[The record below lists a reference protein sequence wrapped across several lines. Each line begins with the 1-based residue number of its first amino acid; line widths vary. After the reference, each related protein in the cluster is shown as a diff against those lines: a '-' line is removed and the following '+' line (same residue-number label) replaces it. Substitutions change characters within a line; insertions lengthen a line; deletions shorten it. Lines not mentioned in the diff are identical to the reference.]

1 MKFLI
6 PETVEEC
13 ISFDSFQVIK
23 SCEFH
28 LENNPGCK
36 LIECGESS

>member
-13 ISFDSFQVIK
+13 ILLASFQEIK

-28 LENNPGCK
+28 LENNPNCK
-36 LIECGESS
+36 FLESTSK